1 MLTKRIIPCLD
12 VDRGR
17 VVKGV
22 SFVNLRDAGDPAEM
36 AAFYDAEGADE
47 LVFLDITASS
57 DERNIMIDVVNRV
70 SEQVFIPLT
79 VGGGIRSTEDMRRI
93 LDAGADKTAVN
104 TAGVLD
110 PRIIEEGARAFGSQ
124 CIVAAI
130 DAKRVDGARS
140 DRDDDL
146 GLGPG
151 SRWEVYTHG
160 GRRPTGIDALKWA
173 ARVAELGAG
182 ELLVTSMDADGQQ
195 TGYDLELNRLISESV
210 PVPLIASGG
219 AGNLAHLH
227 DALVD
232 GKADAALAASIFHY
246 GTYTI
251 AQAKEYLTERG
262 VPSRPAVQE
271 ESVDDQA

>member
-1 MLTKRIIPCLD
+1 M
-12 VDRGR
+12 
-17 VVKGV
+17 

-79 VGGGIRSTEDMRRI
+79 VGGGIRTSEDMRRI

-140 DRDDDL
+140 EREDDL
-146 GLGPG
+146 GLRPG

-251 AQAKEYLTERG
+251 AQAKEYLTVRG